1 MSDASRLLIGW
12 WNNFSRCSIQ
22 TEANDGVA
30 FATVSEDK
38 EEQKKSGKKKEVSCF
53 RCKKVG
59 HYASECDEQ
68 LPPKTPKSGTN
79 MLIMDESSTE
89 QEEDGEEQEVD
100 DEDE

>member
-1 MSDASRLLIGW
+1 VSDASRLLIGW
-12 WNNFSRCSIQ
+12 WNNFSRCSIR

-89 QEEDGEEQEVD
+89 QEEDGEEEEVD
-100 DEDE
+100 DKDE